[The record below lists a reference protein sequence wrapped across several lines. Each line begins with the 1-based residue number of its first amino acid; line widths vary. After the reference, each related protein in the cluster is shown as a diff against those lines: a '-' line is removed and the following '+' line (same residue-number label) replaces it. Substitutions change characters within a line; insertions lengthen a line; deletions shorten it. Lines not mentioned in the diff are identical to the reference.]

1 MVYSSFLKTQ
11 KDGAD
16 VNAIKNLVQVSIR
29 TNERELEFVS
39 FNGMVHLKQKLEDDE
54 TSVVLTKEE
63 LDVVAAMSNFDNV
76 IANFMNSITEKK
88 AM

>member
-1 MVYSSFLKTQ
+1 M
-11 KDGAD
+11 
-16 VNAIKNLVQVSIR
+16 NAIKNLVQVSIR

-39 FNGMVHLKQKLEDDE
+39 FNGMVHLKQKLEEDE

>member
-1 MVYSSFLKTQ
+1 M
-11 KDGAD
+11 
-16 VNAIKNLVQVSIR
+16 NAIKNLVQVSIR

-39 FNGMVHLKQKLEDDE
+39 FNGMIHLKQKLEEDE

-63 LDVVAAMSNFDNV
+63 LDMVAAMSNIDNV

-88 AM
+88 TM

>member
-1 MVYSSFLKTQ
+1 M
-11 KDGAD
+11 
-16 VNAIKNLVQVSIR
+16 NAIKNLVQVSIR

-39 FNGMVHLKQKLEDDE
+39 FNGMIHLKQKLEDDE

>member
-1 MVYSSFLKTQ
+1 M
-11 KDGAD
+11 
-16 VNAIKNLVQVSIR
+16 NAIKNLVQVSIR

-39 FNGMVHLKQKLEDDE
+39 FNGMIHLKQKLEEDE

-63 LDVVAAMSNFDNV
+63 LGIVAAMSNIDNV
-76 IANFMNSITEKK
+76 IANFMDSVTEKK

>member
-1 MVYSSFLKTQ
+1 M
-11 KDGAD
+11 
-16 VNAIKNLVQVSIR
+16 NAIKNLVQVSIR

-39 FNGMVHLKQKLEDDE
+39 FNGMVHLKQKLEEDE

-76 IANFMNSITEKK
+76 IANFMNSITDKK

>member
-1 MVYSSFLKTQ
+1 
-11 KDGAD
+11 

-39 FNGMVHLKQKLEDDE
+39 FNGMIHLKQKLEDDE

-63 LDVVAAMSNFDNV
+63 LDMVAAMSNFDNV

>member
-1 MVYSSFLKTQ
+1 M
-11 KDGAD
+11 
-16 VNAIKNLVQVSIR
+16 NAIKNLVQVSIR

>member
-1 MVYSSFLKTQ
+1 M
-11 KDGAD
+11 
-16 VNAIKNLVQVSIR
+16 NAIKNLVQVSIR

-39 FNGMVHLKQKLEDDE
+39 FNGMVHLKQKLEEDE

-63 LDVVAAMSNFDNV
+63 LDMVAAMSNFDNV

>member
-1 MVYSSFLKTQ
+1 M
-11 KDGAD
+11 
-16 VNAIKNLVQVSIR
+16 NAIKNLVQVSIR

-39 FNGMVHLKQKLEDDE
+39 FNGMIHLKQKLEDDE

-63 LDVVAAMSNFDNV
+63 LDMVAAMSNFDNV

>member
-1 MVYSSFLKTQ
+1 MLFFKTQ

>member
-1 MVYSSFLKTQ
+1 M
-11 KDGAD
+11 
-16 VNAIKNLVQVSIR
+16 NAIKNLVQVSIR

-63 LDVVAAMSNFDNV
+63 LDMVAAMSNFDNV

>member
-1 MVYSSFLKTQ
+1 
-11 KDGAD
+11 
-16 VNAIKNLVQVSIR
+16 
-29 TNERELEFVS
+29 
-39 FNGMVHLKQKLEDDE
+39 MVHLKQKLEDDE

>member
-1 MVYSSFLKTQ
+1 M
-11 KDGAD
+11 
-16 VNAIKNLVQVSIR
+16 NAIKNLVQVSIR
-29 TNERELEFVS
+29 TNEREIEFVS

>member
-1 MVYSSFLKTQ
+1 ILFFKTQ